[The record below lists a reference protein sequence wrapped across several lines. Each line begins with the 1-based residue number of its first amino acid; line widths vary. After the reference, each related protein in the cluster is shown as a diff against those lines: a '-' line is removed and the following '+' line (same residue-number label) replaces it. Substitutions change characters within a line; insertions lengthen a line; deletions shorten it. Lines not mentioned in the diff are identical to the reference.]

1 MKINRNFTTVKKWA
15 SKLLEQYDGSKLNLN
30 ISYIISLQE
39 LCVKSAVDE
48 YWKEE
53 KVEMMQ
59 QKIPEN
65 IHFNGSYVRKVM
77 YEKWET
83 LEPERGKKFEML
95 QQISPENMKS
105 TRARALLR
113 DTLNLSRFDG

>member
-1 MKINRNFTTVKKWA
+1 MVEPRALGGGGAGGGGVVA
-15 SKLLEQYDGSKLNLN
+15 ALLVVEVDHLTYTRGDL
-30 ISYIISLQE
+30 IREE

-95 QQISPENMKS
+95 QQISAENNIHS
-105 TRARALLR
+105 
-113 DTLNLSRFDG
+113 